1 MKILEI
7 IKAACKKA
15 GIDEKHAERIQKL
28 FKIEKEEGIDS
39 FVELFKDNVLPG
51 IQEAETAATEAART
65 AAVTEYETTHKLKDG
80 KPIENP
86 PAEPQPGKL
95 PDTMDPAIKA
105 LIEAQQKSI
114 KDLTDLVGGVVKK
127 TTTAEKLEAV
137 KAKLKGKVDDKH
149 IDRVAGLVNLDA
161 ENLDTEIETQVGVY
175 TELKQGFLDEAIAGG
190 YRPPVGGGGTKDVE
204 FDGWLENKSKDQES
218 EFAAKKY

>member
-1 MKILEI
+1 MTILEI

-15 GIDEKHAERIQKL
+15 GIDEKYAERIQKL

-39 FVELFKDNVLPG
+39 YIELFKDNVLPG
-51 IQEAETAATEAART
+51 ITEAETAATEAAR
-65 AAVTEYETTHKLKDG
+65 AAAITDYETTHKLKDG
-80 KPIENP
+80 KPIDNP

-95 PDTMDPAIKA
+95 PENMDPAIKA
-105 LIEAQQKSI
+105 LIESQNKSI
-114 KDLTDLVGGVVKK
+114 ETLTALVTGVVKK

-137 KAKLKGKVDDKH
+137 KAKLKGRVDEKH
-149 IDRVAGLVNLDA
+149 IDKVAGLVKLDA
-161 ENLDTEIETQVGVY
+161 ENLDAEIETQVGVY

-190 YRPPVGGGGTKDVE
+190 YRPPVGGGGAKDTE
-204 FDGWLENKSKDQES
+204 FESWLDNKSKDQEP